1 MTRYVIR
8 RLLNLIP
15 VLIGVSIIVFSTIHL
30 APGDPVFLMAGEGA
44 TEETRQLIRAQYGLD
59 QPLHIQYFRWISG
72 AIQGDFGTSI
82 RQRQPVAN
90 LIMGRL
96 PASIELALVSIILGT
111 IIAIPL
117 GILGAVKHK
126 SLFDGGSMVVALAG
140 ISIPNFWLGLLLLTF
155 VALPSS
161 FFPLFG
167 RGAGLGEGVAHF
179 FSTGNLE
186 VLYEGIRYLILPSIT
201 LGTAGAALS
210 TRLTR
215 STLLEVLKQDY
226 ITTARAKGLSER
238 KIIYKHALKNA
249 MLPVITVIGLRLGVT
264 IGGAVVTEVVFAWPG
279 VGRLIVDA
287 IRWRDFPVVQA
298 GVLMLA
304 ALFVLLN
311 LAVDISYGLINPKIQ
326 YE

>member
-1 MTRYVIR
+1 MTRYIIR
-8 RLLNLIP
+8 RLINLIP

-44 TEETRQLIRAQYGLD
+44 SEETIQLIRQQYGLD
-59 QPLHIQYFRWISG
+59 EPLYVQYFTWISDVL
-72 AIQGDFGTSI
+72 QGDFGISL
-82 RQRQPVAN
+82 RQRQPVAS
-90 LIMGRL
+90 LILGRL
-96 PASIELALVSIILGT
+96 PASIELALVSIIIGT

-126 SLFDGGSMVVALAG
+126 SLFDGGSMLVALAG

-155 VALPSS
+155 VALPLG

-167 RGAGLGEGVAHF
+167 RGAGLGEGIAHF
-179 FSTGNLE
+179 FSTGSLG
-186 VLYEGIRYLILPSIT
+186 VFWEGVRYLILPSIT
-201 LGTAGAALS
+201 LGTAGAALA

-226 ITTARAKGLSER
+226 IVTARAKGLSER
-238 KIIYKHALKNA
+238 IIIYKHALKNA

-287 IRWRDFPVVQA
+287 ISWRDFPVVQA

-304 ALFVLLN
+304 LLFVLLN